1 MTNIASHIRIYD
13 PNPTDEL
20 VIKRTAAVK
29 EINSLYS
36 KSQPVVATY
45 KLCSDLAQALES
57 EGEMHDE
64 FASTI
69 EAAIQKSSKAFIAE
83 GNHLEM
89 KVCALLGAL
98 QAVSITRG
106 SSAKLQT
113 PDVTAICLWSA
124 LSFQR
129 PLSEP
134 KLEILR
140 TEVLE
145 KAREFTL
152 KIATA
157 TRVRFKVP
165 DIEVEETD
173 ETDTAD
179 AATLFNNF
187 KEAADETIAALRDNS
202 AVDREEI
209 DLLWW
214 VLSDWSDLLQ
224 RRYSHPDKV
233 VANSIAAGLEAGALL
248 RRLPSDAHRHLVL
261 RHVPDVEAIDMN
273 ELLTALG
280 TEAHQLASSFAGN
293 TIVTRNPAIFPL
305 LSALVQGESNQPSG
319 QIKRSL
325 KDWAARALL
334 ERSTLHITSH
344 LPNVGV

>member
-29 EINSLYS
+29 EISSLYS
-36 KSQPVVATY
+36 KGQPVVVTY

-57 EGEMHDE
+57 EGEMPDE
-64 FASTI
+64 FASII

-113 PDVTAICLWSA
+113 PDITAICLWSA

-145 KAREFTL
+145 KARELTL

-165 DIEVEETD
+165 DIEIEETD
-173 ETDTAD
+173 ETDAT
-179 AATLFNNF
+179 TLFNNF

-293 TIVTRNPAIFPL
+293 TIVTKNPSIFPL

-319 QIKRSL
+319 QIKHSL

-334 ERSTLHITSH
+334 ERSTLFITSH